1 MAAPSS
7 LFALGRERVN
17 PLART
22 LIVALLTF
30 VSGLLGFLLQWLLP
44 VQDVAGAK
52 GIICSIIVFVALL
65 LAFVLGLLI
74 WTTYG
79 AFITQNAESQ
89 SLGPLILKLDFALE
103 QYGPEADR
111 GRDLLRAAVVRA
123 RDRFWGGRAVGVTPY
138 AQLRADLHDMMGF
151 FASLEPA
158 TDQQKQ
164 LITTAMPNFVQVV
177 ETTLLMTRR
186 LANPVPKLLLFV
198 VDRMGGPVV
207 HELRTVGRLQRAQRR
222 HRGAWLDRGRERDL
236 HHSRVHPTLFGA
248 VSHFAGRRRQSDRRA
263 WPLKARPGSPTT
275 LFQASKDW
283 PREGRKRMYP
293 ALRARTH
300 PDQPAVIMA
309 GSGETITY
317 GGAGGTQQSARASFA
332 RRRA

>member
-1 MAAPSS
+1 MNS
-7 LFALGRERVN
+7 
-17 PLART
+17 LART

-65 LAFVLGLLI
+65 LALVLGLLI

-79 AFITQNAESQ
+79 AFIAQNAESQ
-89 SLGPLILKLDFALE
+89 SLGPLILKLDFTLE

-138 AQLRADLHDMMGF
+138 AQLRTDLHDIMGF

-164 LITTAMPNFVQVV
+164 LITTAMPNFMQVV

-186 LANPVPKLLLFV
+186 LANPAPTLLLFV
-198 VDRMGGPVV
+198 VIGWAALLFMSFGLLDAFNVLSVAIAALGSIAVASAIYMILEFSQPYSGLFRISPVGV
-207 HELRTVGRLQRAQRR
+207 DNLIAALGR
-222 HRGAWLDRGRERDL
+222 
-236 HHSRVHPTLFGA
+236 
-248 VSHFAGRRRQSDRRA
+248 
-263 WPLKARPGSPTT
+263 
-275 LFQASKDW
+275 
-283 PREGRKRMYP
+283 
-293 ALRARTH
+293 
-300 PDQPAVIMA
+300 
-309 GSGETITY
+309 
-317 GGAGGTQQSARASFA
+317 
-332 RRRA
+332 